1 MKYLFF
7 LTPFLFFSC
16 VTTDF
21 DIEANDLIDDVN
33 VTANEASEQT
43 ADYRVSFV
51 FDWNKTDF
59 PTDYPSTAHFA
70 PLVGWVHE
78 KDHKYFNEGQLASKG
93 IEQMAETGSTSTL
106 VSELQALID
115 NNEGLST
122 YTGSGLN
129 SGVGTISIDITVN
142 LDFPAVSLASMLAPS
157 PDWFVACININLL
170 DEDGGFVIEK
180 TVVGHVYDAGTEE
193 GDTFSFNNEESCP
206 QEPIREIVEMPL
218 GNGTFVKS
226 SLCTVVFTKL

>member
-59 PTDYPSTAHFA
+59 PTDYPSSAHFS

-78 KDHKYFNEGQLASKG
+78 KDHTYFNEGQLASKG
-93 IEQMAETGSTSTL
+93 IEQMAENGSTSTL
-106 VSELQALID
+106 
-115 NNEGLST
+115 
-122 YTGSGLN
+122 
-129 SGVGTISIDITVN
+129 
-142 LDFPAVSLASMLAPS
+142 
-157 PDWFVACININLL
+157 
-170 DEDGGFVIEK
+170 
-180 TVVGHVYDAGTEE
+180 
-193 GDTFSFNNEESCP
+193 
-206 QEPIREIVEMPL
+206 
-218 GNGTFVKS
+218 
-226 SLCTVVFTKL
+226 

>member
-7 LTPFLFFSC
+7 FSHSYFFSC

-33 VTANEASEQT
+33 VTVNETLEQT

-59 PTDYPSTAHFA
+59 PTDYPSSAHFS

-78 KDHKYFNEGQLASKG
+78 KDHTYFNEGQLTSKG

-106 VSELQALID
+106 VSELQALI
-115 NNEGLST
+115 EKQRRA
-122 YTGSGLN
+122 
-129 SGVGTISIDITVN
+129 ID
-142 LDFPAVSLASMLAPS
+142 LHWKWAQQWCWYYFD
-157 PDWFVACININLL
+157 
-170 DEDGGFVIEK
+170 
-180 TVVGHVYDAGTEE
+180 
-193 GDTFSFNNEESCP
+193 
-206 QEPIREIVEMPL
+206 
-218 GNGTFVKS
+218 
-226 SLCTVVFTKL
+226 

>member
-59 PTDYPSTAHFA
+59 PTDYPSTAHFS
-70 PLVGWVHE
+70 PLVGCVHE
-78 KDHKYFNEGQLASKG
+78 KDHTYFNEGQLASKV

-142 LDFPAVSLASMLAPS
+142 LDFLAVSLASMLAPS

-180 TVVGHVYDAGTEE
+180 TVVGHVYDSGTEK
-193 GDTFSFNNEESCP
+193 GDTFFI
-206 QEPIREIVEMPL
+206 QQRRIMPTRTHKR
-218 GNGTFVKS
+218 N
-226 SLCTVVFTKL
+226 C